1 MIVKE
6 SAVFTAHIDDLSY
19 IHALPNRLRH
29 YLAQA
34 LALLATQPASGK
46 HELDGERAFLILA
59 DDQTA
64 PKEQR
69 RPEIHA
75 RYLDVQL
82 LLAGEELMG
91 YRPRRATQQP
101 DEDLLATQDLAFFNQ
116 LDGEQFLVMKP
127 GDFVVFWPGDAH
139 RPLCAVA
146 DPMPIRKAILKVDA
160 GMLRD

>member
-1 MIVKE
+1 M
-6 SAVFTAHIDDLSY
+6 FTAHIDDLSH

-59 DDQTA
+59 DDKTA

-91 YRPRRATQQP
+91 YRPRRATQSAAP
-101 DEDLLATQDLAFFNQ
+101 HRCCAF
-116 LDGEQFLVMKP
+116 
-127 GDFVVFWPGDAH
+127 
-139 RPLCAVA
+139 RS
-146 DPMPIRKAILKVDA
+146 
-160 GMLRD
+160 